1 MLPLEGRYGEI
12 SPKTSDSV
20 WDKFTYQ
27 PVAYTRSGYP
37 SPMRDI
43 FHEELESITADHLKM
58 TALVR
63 DAISNATASLLNADL
78 QMAEKVITDD
88 LTIDSIQQALDERT
102 INIMARQQPVA
113 SDLRRLVSSL
123 RISADLERMGDLAHH
138 IAKLARMRYPN
149 RAVPPELVEVISE
162 MGAAA
167 LRILEKMSVVIEF
180 RDTNR
185 ALEVESDDDE
195 MDKLQRRLLSTILGP
210 EWVEPVEC
218 AVDMAFASRY
228 FERFSDHAVSIA
240 RRVYYTETGEYSPRG

>member
-1 MLPLEGRYGEI
+1 M
-12 SPKTSDSV
+12 
-20 WDKFTYQ
+20 
-27 PVAYTRSGYP
+27 AYMRSGYP

-63 DAISNATASLLNADL
+63 DAIESATKALLNADL
-78 QMAEKVITDD
+78 QLAEKVIADD
-88 LTIDSIQQALDERT
+88 LAVDSIQHALDDRT

-149 RAVPPELVEVISE
+149 SAVPTELVDVISE

-167 LRILEKMSVVIEF
+167 LRILEKMAVVLEF
-180 RDTNR
+180 HDTNR
-185 ALEVESDDDE
+185 ALEIDSDDDE
-195 MDKLQRRLLSTILGP
+195 MDKLQRRLISTILGAG
-210 EWVEPVEC
+210 WNNSVES

-228 FERFSDHAVSIA
+228 YERFSDHAVSIA
-240 RRVYYTETGEYSPRG
+240 QRVYYTETGEFAPKS

>member
-1 MLPLEGRYGEI
+1 
-12 SPKTSDSV
+12 
-20 WDKFTYQ
+20 
-27 PVAYTRSGYP
+27 
-37 SPMRDI
+37 MRDQ
-43 FHEELESITADHLKM
+43 FHEELESITADQLKM

-63 DAISNATASLLNADL
+63 EAIASATTALLTTDL
-78 QMAEKVITDD
+78 QLAEKVIADD
-88 LTIDSIQQALDERT
+88 LAVDNIQHNLDERT

-149 RAVPPELVEVISE
+149 RAVPDELVDVIAE

-167 LRILEKMSVVIEF
+167 SRILEKMAVVLEF

-185 ALEVESDDDE
+185 ALEVEKDDDE
-195 MDKLQRRLLSTILGP
+195 MDKLQRRLIGVLLSP
-210 EWVEPVEC
+210 SWEHAVES

-228 FERFSDHAVSIA
+228 YERFSDHAVSIA
-240 RRVYYTETGEYSPRG
+240 QRVYYTETGEFAPKS

>member
-1 MLPLEGRYGEI
+1 
-12 SPKTSDSV
+12 
-20 WDKFTYQ
+20 
-27 PVAYTRSGYP
+27 
-37 SPMRDI
+37 MRDV

-63 DAISNATASLLNADL
+63 DAIESATKALLNADL
-78 QMAEKVITDD
+78 QLAEKVI
-88 LTIDSIQQALDERT
+88 ERT

-149 RAVPPELVEVISE
+149 SAVPTEVVDVITE
-162 MGAAA
+162 MGSAAS
-167 LRILEKMSVVIEF
+167 RIVEKMAVVLEF
-180 RDTNR
+180 RDTTR
-185 ALEVESDDDE
+185 ALEIDSDDDE
-195 MDKLQRRLLSTILGP
+195 MDKLQRKLISTILGP
-210 EWVEPVEC
+210 DWVHSVES

-240 RRVYYTETGEYSPRG
+240 QRVYYTETGEFAPKS

>member
-1 MLPLEGRYGEI
+1 
-12 SPKTSDSV
+12 
-20 WDKFTYQ
+20 
-27 PVAYTRSGYP
+27 
-37 SPMRDI
+37 MREV

-63 DAISNATASLLNADL
+63 DAIESATLALLNADL
-78 QMAEKVITDD
+78 QLAEKVIADD
-88 LTIDSIQQALDERT
+88 LAVDSTQHNLDERT

-149 RAVPPELVEVISE
+149 KAVPEEVVDVITE
-162 MGAAA
+162 MGMAAK
-167 LRILEKMSVVIEF
+167 RIVEKMAVVLEF
-180 RDTNR
+180 RDINR
-185 ALEVESDDDE
+185 ALEIDKDDDE
-195 MDKLQRRLLSTILGP
+195 MDKLQRKLISTILGP
-210 EWVEPVEC
+210 GWVHTVES

-240 RRVYYTETGEYSPRG
+240 QRVYYTETGDFVPKS

>member
-1 MLPLEGRYGEI
+1 
-12 SPKTSDSV
+12 
-20 WDKFTYQ
+20 
-27 PVAYTRSGYP
+27 
-37 SPMRDI
+37 MRDI
-43 FHEELESITADHLKM
+43 FHEELESITADQLKM

-63 DAISNATASLLNADL
+63 EAIASGTTALLTADL
-78 QMAEKVITDD
+78 QLAEKVIADD
-88 LTIDSIQQALDERT
+88 QLIDAIQQNLDERT

-149 RAVPPELVEVISE
+149 NAVPGELVEVITE

-167 LRILEKMSVVIEF
+167 SRILEKMAVVLEF

-185 ALEVESDDDE
+185 ALEIEKDDDE
-195 MDKLQRRLLSTILGP
+195 MDKLQRQLIAVLLSP
-210 EWVEPVEC
+210 SWVHNVEA

-240 RRVYYTETGEYSPRG
+240 QRVYYTETGEFAPKN

>member
-1 MLPLEGRYGEI
+1 
-12 SPKTSDSV
+12 
-20 WDKFTYQ
+20 
-27 PVAYTRSGYP
+27 
-37 SPMRDI
+37 MRDV

-63 DAISNATASLLNADL
+63 DAIDSATKALLNGDL
-78 QMAEKVITDD
+78 QLAEKVIADD
-88 LTIDSIQQALDERT
+88 LAVDTIQHNLDERT

-149 RAVPPELVEVISE
+149 KAVPSELVEVVTE
-162 MGAAA
+162 MGSAAY
-167 LRILEKMSVVIEF
+167 RIVDKMAVVLEF
-180 RDTNR
+180 RDTTR
-185 ALEVESDDDE
+185 ALEIDKDDDE
-195 MDKLQRRLLSTILGP
+195 MDILQRRLISTILGP
-210 EWVEPVEC
+210 GWTNSVES

-240 RRVYYTETGEYSPRG
+240 QRVYYTETGEFAPKS